1 MGRARKDADKWMP
14 KRVYCGK
21 SAFEFRPK
29 SGGCIRLCPLNAP
42 KSTVWRR
49 YEQEVKRL
57 EMVGGSFSELVGE
70 YMKGDY
76 FTGKLSPRTQKDY
89 RGYWLKVEPVF
100 GKAKADIIEPAHIRA
115 YMDKRGKKS
124 EPQAN
129 REKAFISAVF
139 KWGYERGKV
148 GKNPCK
154 SVRSFSEK
162 KRTRYIN
169 DAEYN
174 LLLSVAPDHVKAA
187 MEIAYLCAA
196 RKGDILSM
204 TKGQLREEGIYIK
217 QGKTDVEQIKQWT
230 PRLKAAVKLATSIK
244 STIETMYV
252 IHTKQGQR
260 YTESGFDSAFRLA
273 KKEAQR
279 QSDEKELGLKIDFT
293 FHDLKAK
300 GISDYEGDKQRFSGH
315 KTASQV
321 ARYDRKINVVETL
334 DTTKKS

>member
-1 MGRARKDADKWMP
+1 MGRSRKDADKWMP
-14 KRVYCGK
+14 NRVYKGK

-29 SGGCIRLCPLNAP
+29 GGGCIRLCPLTAP

-57 EMVGGSFSELVGE
+57 EMVGGTFSELVND

-76 FTGKLSPRTQKDY
+76 FTNDLAPRTQKDY
-89 RGYWLKVEPVF
+89 RGYWVNVEPVF
-100 GKAKADIIEPAHIRA
+100 GKAKSDVIEPAHIRV

-124 EPQAN
+124 KSQAN

-139 KWGYERGKV
+139 KWGYERGMVKS
-148 GKNPCK
+148 NPCK
-154 SVRSFSEK
+154 GVRAFKERE
-162 KRTRYIN
+162 RTRYIN

-187 MEIAYLCAA
+187 MEIAYLCGA
-196 RKGDILSM
+196 RKGDVLDM
-204 TKGQLREEGIYIK
+204 KKGQLQETGIYIK
-217 QGKTDVEQIKQWT
+217 QGKTGKEQIKEWT
-230 PRLKAAVKLATSIK
+230 PRLKAAIRLASSVK
-244 STIETMYV
+244 STIDTMYV
-252 IHTKQGQR
+252 IHTKKGQR

-279 QSDEKELGLKIDFT
+279 VSDKKELGLKIDFT

-300 GISDYEGDKQRFSGH
+300 AISDYDGDKQKFSGH

-321 ARYDRKINVVETL
+321 ARYDRKVAVVETIS
-334 DTTKKS
+334 K

>member
-14 KRVYCGK
+14 PRVYCGK

-29 SGGCIRLCPLNAP
+29 GGGCIRLCPLSAP

-70 YMKGDY
+70 YMKAPQ
-76 FTGKLSPRTQKDY
+76 FKELAPRTQKDY
-89 RGYWLKVEPVF
+89 QGYWLKIEPVF
-100 GKAKADIIEPAHIRA
+100 GKAKAAIIEPAHIRA
-115 YMDKRGKKS
+115 YMDKKGQKS
-124 EPQAN
+124 KTQAN
-129 REKAFISAVF
+129 REKAFMSAVF
-139 KWGYERGKV
+139 RWGFERGKV
-148 GKNPCK
+148 TKNPCQGVK
-154 SVRSFSEK
+154 AFKENARVRYV
-162 KRTRYIN
+162 T
-169 DAEYN
+169 DAEYT
-174 LLLSVAPDHVKAA
+174 LLHSIAPAHVQAA

-196 RKGDILSM
+196 RKGDVLDIK
-204 TKGQLREEGIYIK
+204 KGQLQEEGIYIK
-217 QGKTDVEQIKQWT
+217 QGKTGKAQIKQWT
-230 PRLKAAVKLATSIK
+230 PRLRAAINLASKVK
-244 STIETMYV
+244 STIDTMYV

-260 YTESGFDSAFRLA
+260 YTESGFDAAFRLA
-273 KKEAQR
+273 KIEAQK
-279 QSDEKELGLKIDFT
+279 QSDKKELGLKIDFT

-334 DTTKKS
+334 DTTKKSK